1 MFFGLVRAG
10 TNDTSWRSVA
20 EGGSVVISLTVLA
33 LSTLAVCDVVL
44 DLAFSV
50 ADDQIMSTDISFLD
64 ISCKC
69 YDDGGVCLV
78 FASISRC

>member
-1 MFFGLVRAG
+1 
-10 TNDTSWRSVA
+10 VA
-20 EGGSVVISLTVLA
+20 ILLTVSA

-50 ADDQIMSTDISFLD
+50 ADDQILATDISFLD
-64 ISCKC
+64 ISRKC

-78 FASISRC
+78 FASISLN